1 MVFIMSR
8 CNKCNI
14 EVLDETERCP
24 LCNCVLEQTVE
35 VENMYPNVRLKARK
49 MMLFGRIYLFL
60 AILTEAFLLYINY
73 VTAPKMW
80 WSAITGMIFLYGYLL
95 IQFAILGK
103 TGYRIKIVVLMMI
116 MILMMVA
123 IDFVVGYHGWSLNY
137 VLPSGILAV
146 DVGIL
151 LLMLINR
158 RNWQSYMML
167 QIFMMVCSVVPVVFA
182 AVGLVTAPL
191 LSQIALA
198 FSVFL
203 FLGTVIIGDRRA
215 RTELRRRFHVR

>member
-60 AILTEAFLLYINY
+60 AILTEALLLYINY

-80 WSAITGMIFLYGYLL
+80 WSVITGMICLYGYLL
-95 IQFAILGK
+95 IRFAILGK

-167 QIFMMVCSVVPVVFA
+167 QIFMMVCSVVPVIFA
-182 AVGLVTAPL
+182 AVGIVTAPL

>member
-1 MVFIMSR
+1 MSR

-60 AILTEAFLLYINY
+60 AILVETILLYVNY
-73 VTAPKMW
+73 ITAPKLW
-80 WSAITGMIFLYGYLL
+80 WSVITGMIFLYGYLL
-95 IQFAILGK
+95 IRFAILGK
-103 TGYRIKIVVLMMI
+103 TGYRIKIVALVAI
-116 MILMMVA
+116 MILMMIA

-137 VLPSGILAV
+137 VLPSGIIAV

-182 AVGLVTAPL
+182 VVGIVTAPL

-215 RTELRRRFHVR
+215 RTELRRRFHIR

>member
-60 AILTEAFLLYINY
+60 AILTEALLLYINY

-80 WSAITGMIFLYGYLL
+80 WSVITGMIFLYGYLL
-95 IQFAILGK
+95 IRFAILGK

-167 QIFMMVCSVVPVVFA
+167 QIFMMVCSVVPVILA
-182 AVGLVTAPL
+182 AVGIVTAPL

>member
-60 AILTEAFLLYINY
+60 AILTEALLLYINY

-80 WSAITGMIFLYGYLL
+80 WSVITGMIFLYGYLL
-95 IQFAILGK
+95 IRFAILGK

-167 QIFMMVCSVVPVVFA
+167 QIFMMVCSVVPVIFA
-182 AVGLVTAPL
+182 AVGIVTAPL

>member
-60 AILTEAFLLYINY
+60 AILTEALLLYINY

-80 WSAITGMIFLYGYLL
+80 WSVITGMIFLYGYLL
-95 IQFAILGK
+95 IRFAILGK

-137 VLPSGILAV
+137 VLPSGIIAV

-167 QIFMMVCSVVPVVFA
+167 QIFMMVCSVVPVIFA